1 MLFHK
6 LCHEYIQL
14 HKGLFWSF
22 IVISSISYIVKIL
35 VTPMIYSNI
44 MDLTSTNFIT
54 IIKQLCILWTFI
66 GVIYIVKLRLENKLF
81 PEFLSFVRQRLLR
94 LYLEKNKTD
103 FNEASVSA
111 DITRIFE
118 VTRYMKD
125 IFSWTAQFILP
136 MCILIVVINSYFMY
150 KLPVLGIINIGCN
163 ISIIGYI
170 YKNYSSLVENS
181 NRREAIYMNMV
192 KKLDENFNNLMN
204 IYLNNQVEPT
214 LTTNEKIE
222 TEYTHI
228 YKQQNEEVMNFT
240 NTIKISNYVFAFICL
255 YVLYIHSKRKDEE
268 GEGGEGGE
276 GEDSRKQFVK
286 ILLIFTF
293 YISTLENLA
302 EDIPFYIMTMGNIK
316 NAEPFLHDVTN
327 VQLRENYIPNYQGNI
342 TIDNISFKYKDSP
355 IFTDFSMNVKKG
367 ERVGIIGQTGK
378 GKSTLMKLILQ
389 FYKVDNGAIYLDG
402 QNVNDINVDAI
413 RHHIN
418 YVNQKTT
425 LFNDTILNNMRYGN
439 DATDDEVV
447 ALLVKYDLMRVFKS
461 LGTVVEKNGTN
472 ISLGMQKVIF
482 LVRGLLKKS
491 SVYMLDEP
499 FSSIDPVTR
508 ASVLKMID
516 ACTKGKTL
524 LVITH
529 DSNGLESIFDKV
541 VEL

>member
-136 MCILIVVINSYFMY
+136 MCILIIVINTYFLY

-163 ISIIGYI
+163 MSIIGYV

-181 NRREAIYMNMV
+181 NRRETTYMDMV

-222 TEYTHI
+222 SEYTKI
-228 YKQQNEEVMNFT
+228 YKRQNGEVMNFT
-240 NTIKISNYVFAFICL
+240 NTIKIANYVFAFICL
-255 YVLYIHSKRKDEE
+255 YVLYMHSKNNDKENK
-268 GEGGEGGE
+268 
-276 GEDSRKQFVK
+276 EDNDSKKQFVK

-302 EDIPFYIMTMGNIK
+302 EDIPFYIMTTGNIK

-355 IFTDFSMNVKKG
+355 IFTDFSMDVKKG
-367 ERVGIIGQTGK
+367 ERVGIIGQTGR

-418 YVNQKTT
+418 YINQKTT

-447 ALLVKYDLMRVFKS
+447 ALLTTYDLMRVFKS
-461 LGTVVEKNGTN
+461 LDTVVEKNGTN

-499 FSSIDPVTR
+499 FSSIDPGTR

-516 ACTKGKTL
+516 ACTTGKTL
-524 LVITH
+524 IVITH
-529 DSNGLESIFDKV
+529 DSNGLDTLFDKV

>member
-22 IVISSISYIVKIL
+22 IIISSISYIVKIL

-44 MDLTSTNFIT
+44 MDLSSTNFIA

-103 FNEASVSA
+103 FNEASVSS

-125 IFSWTAQFILP
+125 IFSWTVQFILP
-136 MCILIVVINSYFMY
+136 VCILIVVINSYFLY
-150 KLPVLGIINIGCN
+150 KLPILGIINIGCN
-163 ISIIGYI
+163 MSIIGYV
-170 YKNYSSLVENS
+170 YKTYPSLVDNS
-181 NRREAIYMNMV
+181 NRRETTYMDMV
-192 KKLDENFNNLMN
+192 KKLDENFNNLLN
-204 IYLNNQVEPT
+204 IYLNNQTEQT
-214 LTTNEKIE
+214 LIKNEQIE
-222 TEYTHI
+222 SEYTEI
-228 YKQQNEEVMNFT
+228 YKRQNGEVMNFT
-240 NTIKISNYVFAFICL
+240 NTIKIANYVFAFICL
-255 YVLYIHSKRKDEE
+255 YALYKYSKHNTE
-268 GEGGEGGE
+268 G
-276 GEDSRKQFVK
+276 DASKKQFVK

-302 EDIPFYIMTMGNIK
+302 EDIPFYIMTVGNIK
-316 NAEPFLHDVTN
+316 NAEPFLHDVTT
-327 VQLRENYIPNYQGNI
+327 VELRENYIQNYQGTI
-342 TIDNISFKYKDSP
+342 TIDNISFKYKDTP
-355 IFTDFSMNVKKG
+355 IFTDFSMDVKKG

-402 QNVNDINVDAI
+402 QNVNNINVDAI

-447 ALLVKYDLMRVFKS
+447 ALLTTYDLMRVFKS
-461 LGTVVEKNGTN
+461 LDTVVEKNGTN

-491 SVYMLDEP
+491 TVYILDEP
-499 FSSIDPVTR
+499 FSSIDPSTR
-508 ASVLKMID
+508 ASVLRMID
-516 ACTKGKTL
+516 ECTTDKTL
-524 LVITH
+524 IVITH
-529 DSNGLESIFDKV
+529 DSNGLDTLFDKV

>member
-1 MLFHK
+1 
-6 LCHEYIQL
+6 
-14 HKGLFWSF
+14 
-22 IVISSISYIVKIL
+22 
-35 VTPMIYSNI
+35 
-44 MDLTSTNFIT
+44 MDLSSTNFIT

-103 FNEASVSA
+103 FNEASVSS

-125 IFSWTAQFILP
+125 IFSWTVQFILP
-136 MCILIVVINSYFMY
+136 MCILIVVINSYFLY
-150 KLPVLGIINIGCN
+150 KLPILGIINIGCN
-163 ISIIGYI
+163 MSIIGYV
-170 YKNYSSLVENS
+170 YKTYPSLVDNS
-181 NRREAIYMNMV
+181 NRRETTYMDMV
-192 KKLDENFNNLMN
+192 KKLDENFNNLLN
-204 IYLNNQVEPT
+204 IYLNNQTEQT
-214 LTTNEKIE
+214 LIKNEQIE
-222 TEYTHI
+222 SEYTEI
-228 YKQQNEEVMNFT
+228 YKRQNGEVMNFT
-240 NTIKISNYVFAFICL
+240 NTIKIANYVFAFICL
-255 YVLYIHSKRKDEE
+255 YALYKYSKHNTD
-268 GEGGEGGE
+268 GG
-276 GEDSRKQFVK
+276 DASKKQFVK

-302 EDIPFYIMTMGNIK
+302 EDIPFYIMTVGNIK
-316 NAEPFLHDVTN
+316 NAEPFLHDVTT
-327 VQLRENYIPNYQGNI
+327 VELRENYIQNYQGTI
-342 TIDNISFKYKDSP
+342 TIDNISFKYKDTP
-355 IFTDFSMNVKKG
+355 IFTDFSMDVKKG

-447 ALLVKYDLMRVFKS
+447 ALLTTYDLMRVFKS
-461 LGTVVEKNGTN
+461 LDTVVEKNGSN

-491 SVYMLDEP
+491 TVYILDEP
-499 FSSIDPVTR
+499 FSSIDPTTR
-508 ASVLKMID
+508 ASVLRMID
-516 ACTKGKTL
+516 DCTTGKTL
-524 LVITH
+524 IVITH
-529 DSNGLESIFDKV
+529 DSNGLDTLFDKV

>member
-22 IVISSISYIVKIL
+22 IIISSISYIVKIL

-44 MDLTSTNFIT
+44 MDLSSTNFIT

-125 IFSWTAQFILP
+125 IFSWTVQFILP
-136 MCILIVVINSYFMY
+136 MCILIVVINTYFLY

-163 ISIIGYI
+163 MSIIGYV
-170 YKNYSSLVENS
+170 YKTYPLLVDNS
-181 NRREAIYMNMV
+181 NRRETTYMDMV
-192 KKLDENFNNLMN
+192 KKLDENFNNLLN

-222 TEYTHI
+222 SEYTEM
-228 YKQQNEEVMNFT
+228 YKRQNGEVMNFT
-240 NTIKISNYVFAFICL
+240 NTIKIANYVFAFICL
-255 YVLYIHSKRKDEE
+255 YALYRYSKHNTD
-268 GEGGEGGE
+268 GG
-276 GEDSRKQFVK
+276 DASKKQFVK

-342 TIDNISFKYKDSP
+342 AIDNISFKYKDSP

-402 QNVNDINVDAI
+402 QNVNNINVDAI

-439 DATDDEVV
+439 DATNDEVV
-447 ALLVKYDLMRVFKS
+447 ALLTKYDLMRVFKS
-461 LGTVVEKNGTN
+461 LDTVVEKNGTN

-491 SVYMLDEP
+491 TVYMLDEP
-499 FSSIDPVTR
+499 FSSIDPTTR
-508 ASVLKMID
+508 ASVLRMID
-516 ACTKGKTL
+516 DCTTGKTL

-529 DSNGLESIFDKV
+529 DSNGLDTLFDKV

>member
-22 IVISSISYIVKIL
+22 IIISSIAYIVKIL

-44 MDLTSTNFIT
+44 MDLSSANFIT
-54 IIKQLCILWTFI
+54 IIKQLCVLWTFI

-103 FNEASVSA
+103 FNEASVST

-136 MCILIVVINSYFMY
+136 MCILIVVINSYFLY
-150 KLPVLGIINIGCN
+150 KLPVLGVINIGCN
-163 ISIIGYI
+163 MTIVGYI
-170 YKNYSSLVENS
+170 YKTYPSLVDNS
-181 NRREAIYMNMV
+181 NRRETTYMNMV
-192 KKLDENFNNLMN
+192 KKLDENFNNLLN
-204 IYLNNQVEPT
+204 IYLNNQTEQT
-214 LTTNEKIE
+214 LVTNERIE
-222 TEYTHI
+222 TEYTEI
-228 YKQQNEEVMNFT
+228 YKQQNQEVMTFT
-240 NTIKISNYVFAFICL
+240 NTIKIANYVFAFVCL
-255 YVLYIHSKRKDEE
+255 YALYKYSKHNNDV
-268 GEGGEGGE
+268 
-276 GEDSRKQFVK
+276 DSKKQFVK

-316 NAEPFLHDVTN
+316 NAEPFLRDVTN
-327 VQLRENYIPNYQGNI
+327 TQLRENYIQNYQGDI
-342 TIDNISFKYKDSP
+342 TIDNISFKYKDTP
-355 IFTDFSMNVKKG
+355 IFTDFSMEVKKG

-389 FYKVDNGAIYLDG
+389 FYKVDSGTIYLDG
-402 QNVNDINVDAI
+402 QNINDINVDAI

-418 YVNQKTT
+418 YINQKTT

-439 DATDDEVV
+439 EATDDEVI
-447 ALLVKYDLMRVFKS
+447 ALLTTYDLMHVFKS
-461 LGTVVEKNGTN
+461 VAMVVEKNGAN

-491 SVYMLDEP
+491 TVYILDEP
-499 FSSIDPVTR
+499 FSSIDPTTR

-516 ACTKGKTL
+516 VCTKGKTL

-529 DSNGLESIFDKV
+529 DSSGLDTLFDKV

>member
-22 IVISSISYIVKIL
+22 IIISSISYIVKIL

-44 MDLTSTNFIT
+44 MDLSSTNFIT

-103 FNEASVSA
+103 FNEASVSS

-125 IFSWTAQFILP
+125 IFSWTVQFILP
-136 MCILIVVINSYFMY
+136 MCILIVVINLYFLY
-150 KLPVLGIINIGCN
+150 KLPILGIINIGCN
-163 ISIIGYI
+163 MSIIGYV
-170 YKNYSSLVENS
+170 YKTYPSLVDNS
-181 NRREAIYMNMV
+181 NRRETTYMDMV
-192 KKLDENFNNLMN
+192 KKLDENFNNLLN
-204 IYLNNQVEPT
+204 IYLNNQTEQT
-214 LTTNEKIE
+214 LIKNEQIE
-222 TEYTHI
+222 SEYTEI
-228 YKQQNEEVMNFT
+228 YKRQNGEVMNFT
-240 NTIKISNYVFAFICL
+240 NTIKIANYVFAFICL
-255 YVLYIHSKRKDEE
+255 YALYKYSKHNTDGDASK
-268 GEGGEGGE
+268 
-276 GEDSRKQFVK
+276 KQFVK

-316 NAEPFLHDVTN
+316 NAEPFLHDVTT
-327 VQLRENYIPNYQGNI
+327 VELRENYIQNYQGTI

-355 IFTDFSMNVKKG
+355 IFTDFSMDVKKG

-447 ALLVKYDLMRVFKS
+447 ALLTTYDLMRVFKS
-461 LGTVVEKNGTN
+461 LDTVVEKNGTN

-491 SVYMLDEP
+491 TVYILDEP
-499 FSSIDPVTR
+499 FSSIDPSTR
-508 ASVLKMID
+508 ASVLRMID
-516 ACTKGKTL
+516 DCTTGKTL
-524 LVITH
+524 IVITH
-529 DSNGLESIFDKV
+529 DSNGLDTLFDKV

>member
-22 IVISSISYIVKIL
+22 IIISSIAYIVKIL

-44 MDLTSTNFIT
+44 MDLSSTNFIT

-66 GVIYIVKLRLENKLF
+66 GIIYIVKLRLENKLF

-136 MCILIVVINSYFMY
+136 ICILIVVINSYFLY

-163 ISIIGYI
+163 ISIIGYV
-170 YKNYSSLVENS
+170 YKNYPLLVENS
-181 NRREAIYMNMV
+181 NRRETTYMNMV

-204 IYLNNQVEPT
+204 IYLNNQTEQT
-214 LTTNEKIE
+214 LVTNERVE
-222 TEYTHI
+222 SEYTEI

-240 NTIKISNYVFAFICL
+240 NAIKISNYFFAFICL
-255 YVLYIHSKRKDEE
+255 YVLYMHSKNRNERD
-268 GEGGEGGE
+268 GDGG
-276 GEDSRKQFVK
+276 DSKKQFVK

-316 NAEPFLHDVTN
+316 NAEPFLHDVTS
-327 VQLRENYIPNYQGNI
+327 VQLRENYIQNYQGNI
-342 TIDNISFKYKDSP
+342 TIDNISFKYKDTP
-355 IFTDFSMNVKKG
+355 IFTDFSMDIKKG
-367 ERVGIIGQTGK
+367 ERAGIIGQTGK

-389 FYKVDNGAIYLDG
+389 FYKVDSGAIYLDG

-439 DATDDEVV
+439 DATDNDVIT
-447 ALLVKYDLMRVFKS
+447 LLTTYDLMRVFKS
-461 LGTVVEKNGTN
+461 VSTVVEKNGTN

-491 SVYMLDEP
+491 TVYILDEP
-499 FSSIDPVTR
+499 FSSIDPTTR

-529 DSNGLESIFDKV
+529 DSNGLDTLFDKV

>member
-22 IVISSISYIVKIL
+22 IIISSISYIVKIL

-44 MDLTSTNFIT
+44 MDLSSTNFIT

-125 IFSWTAQFILP
+125 IFSWTVQFILP
-136 MCILIVVINSYFMY
+136 MCILIVVINSYFLY
-150 KLPVLGIINIGCN
+150 KLPILGIINIGCN
-163 ISIIGYI
+163 MSIIGYV
-170 YKNYSSLVENS
+170 YKTYPSLVDNS
-181 NRREAIYMNMV
+181 NRRETTYMDMV
-192 KKLDENFNNLMN
+192 KKLDENFNNLLN

-222 TEYTHI
+222 SEYTEM
-228 YKQQNEEVMNFT
+228 YKRQNGEVMNFT
-240 NTIKISNYVFAFICL
+240 NTIKIANYVFAFICL
-255 YVLYIHSKRKDEE
+255 YAMYKYSKHNTDGDASK
-268 GEGGEGGE
+268 
-276 GEDSRKQFVK
+276 KQFVK

-302 EDIPFYIMTMGNIK
+302 EDIPFYIMTVGNIK
-316 NAEPFLHDVTN
+316 NAEPFLHDVTT
-327 VQLRENYIPNYQGNI
+327 VELRENYIQNYQGTI
-342 TIDNISFKYKDSP
+342 KIDNISFKYKDTP
-355 IFTDFSMNVKKG
+355 IFTDFSMDVKKG

-447 ALLVKYDLMRVFKS
+447 ALLTTYDLMRVFKS
-461 LGTVVEKNGTN
+461 LDTVVEKNGTN

-491 SVYMLDEP
+491 TVYILDEP
-499 FSSIDPVTR
+499 FSSIDPTTR
-508 ASVLKMID
+508 ASVLRMID
-516 ACTKGKTL
+516 ECTTDKTL
-524 LVITH
+524 IVITH
-529 DSNGLESIFDKV
+529 DSNGLDTLFDKV

>member
-22 IVISSISYIVKIL
+22 IIISSISYIVKIL

-136 MCILIVVINSYFMY
+136 MCILIVVINTYFLY

-163 ISIIGYI
+163 MSIIGYV

-181 NRREAIYMNMV
+181 NRRETTYMDMV

-222 TEYTHI
+222 SEYTKI
-228 YKQQNEEVMNFT
+228 YKRQNGEVMNFT
-240 NTIKISNYVFAFICL
+240 NTIKIANYVFAFICL
-255 YVLYIHSKRKDEE
+255 YVLYMHSKNNDKNGYKDDK
-268 GEGGEGGE
+268 
-276 GEDSRKQFVK
+276 DSKKQFVK

-302 EDIPFYIMTMGNIK
+302 EDIPFYIMTTGNIK

-355 IFTDFSMNVKKG
+355 IFTDFSMDVKKG

-447 ALLVKYDLMRVFKS
+447 ALLTTYDLMRVFKS
-461 LGTVVEKNGTN
+461 LDTVVEKNGTN

-499 FSSIDPVTR
+499 FSSIDPGTR
-508 ASVLKMID
+508 ASILKMID

-529 DSNGLESIFDKV
+529 DSNGLDTLFDKV